1 MACILGLAQASYKL
15 EIVDTS
21 KGLNAVFIMHDLFGA
36 ILELASGIEKS
47 PSYEYAL
54 PCLNIMNGSYIKM
67 NGEKYCLLDG
77 NLWLNRQ
84 THAPDSGSVS
94 QNLNSKQLPLR
105 HQPAAGQQLYIGN
118 WLTIVMN
125 NKTVYVMAFFWPEKK
140 DQWIVGSKLNPP
152 HPPLAKTGLK
162 FPYSSEWINWK
173 DIPPMQGVFVLDPD
187 EFDLNIFDPNNPSD
201 SPHWKSPTTKQTYC
215 SKWQLQIGDIRY
227 IMTALVPES
236 EVAGGPEHFLKVLQ

>member
-1 MACILGLAQASYKL
+1 MACILGLAKASYKL

-21 KGLNAVFIMHDLFGA
+21 KGLNAVFIMHDPFGA
-36 ILELASGIEKS
+36 ILVLASGIEKS

-67 NGEKYCLLDG
+67 NGEKYYLLDG

-105 HQPAAGQQLYIGN
+105 HQPAAGQQLYTGN
-118 WLTIVMN
+118 CLAIVMN

-162 FPYSSEWINWK
+162 FLYSSEWINWK